1 MSKDPKFETNS
12 NFQKSRKF
20 YTAPFRIL
28 NLVFAGLSLFF
39 GFRYSDF
46 GFCFVPRRSGKAGR
60 LRLNFWATSRS
71 PLHNLGRAEVAPSL
85 SRSLPSHV
93 SGQLL

>member
-12 NFQKSRKF
+12 NVQKSRKF

-28 NLVFAGLSLFF
+28 NFGFAGLSLFRISIF
-39 GFRYSDF
+39 GFRVLF
-46 GFCFVPRRSGKAGR
+46 RSLAKRKAGR
-60 LRLNFWATSRS
+60 LRLDFWATSQS
-71 PLHNLGRAEVAPSL
+71 PLRNLGQAEVAPSL